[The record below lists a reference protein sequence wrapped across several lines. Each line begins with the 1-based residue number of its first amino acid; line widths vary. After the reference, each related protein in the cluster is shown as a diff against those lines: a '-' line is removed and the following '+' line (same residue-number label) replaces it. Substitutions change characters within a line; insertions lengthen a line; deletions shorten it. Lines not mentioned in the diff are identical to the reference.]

1 MFVNHLE
8 IFPDQ
13 RGQNPEPFYL
23 VKNTA
28 SGRYVRLGG
37 AETRYLLQKLHT
49 AQTLPGLEQAQT
61 LAEPQQKLLD
71 EKFHQWGFLQPAE
84 GQEAEKKPLDLT
96 KIKLVEIGRAHV

>member
-49 AQTLPGLEQAQT
+49 AQTLPGLEQAQSHSRNCWMRNST
-61 LAEPQQKLLD
+61 SGASFNQRK
-71 EKFHQWGFLQPAE
+71 
-84 GQEAEKKPLDLT
+84 
-96 KIKLVEIGRAHV
+96 GRRRRKSRWI

>member
-8 IFPDQ
+8 IFLDQ

-61 LAEPQQKLLD
+61 LISGASFNQRK
-71 EKFHQWGFLQPAE
+71 
-84 GQEAEKKPLDLT
+84 
-96 KIKLVEIGRAHV
+96 GRRRRKSRWI

>member
-8 IFPDQ
+8 IFLDQ

-37 AETRYLLQKLHT
+37 AETRYLRPSPVWNRRRPWQSHSRSCWMRNSISGASFNQRK
-49 AQTLPGLEQAQT
+49 
-61 LAEPQQKLLD
+61 
-71 EKFHQWGFLQPAE
+71 
-84 GQEAEKKPLDLT
+84 
-96 KIKLVEIGRAHV
+96 GRRRRKSRWI